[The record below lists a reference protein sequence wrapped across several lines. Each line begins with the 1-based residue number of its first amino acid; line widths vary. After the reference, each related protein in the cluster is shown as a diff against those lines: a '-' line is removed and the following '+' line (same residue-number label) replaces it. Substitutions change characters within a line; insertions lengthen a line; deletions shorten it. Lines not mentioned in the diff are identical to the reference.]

1 MCYKSGKGLFSMMN
15 NIINISKKVIA
26 FAVSIIIS
34 LSFVCVDNTNASS
47 DDYADLYQ
55 QMVDAVNVFRTS
67 FGLEPLQLDMTLCD
81 MAEVRAKEISV
92 SFSHTRPDGSSSST
106 IFNDFNVKKGYSGE
120 NIAYYYK
127 KSVLAVMEAWIDSK
141 AHCANML
148 NVDYD
153 YIGIG
158 LYEDN
163 GYYYWAQ
170 VYSSDVQELNLSL
183 EEDENNSFMLG
194 DVNLDGKIDATD
206 SSMTMSVYSQLSAG
220 NTADITELQ
229 MKSADVNGDGNVNA
243 TDASCILKYYS
254 MLSMGMIPEF

>member
-1 MCYKSGKGLFSMMN
+1 MMN

-170 VYSSDVQELNLSL
+170 VYSSDVQELDLSL
-183 EEDENNSFMLG
+183 EDENDSFLLG
-194 DVNLDGKIDATD
+194 DVNNDGQINASD
-206 SSMTMSVYSQLSAG
+206 SSFVLSMYSQLSAG
-220 NTADITELQ
+220 YKNEFTEAQ
-229 MKSADVNGDGNVNA
+229 MKAADVNGDGFVNA
-243 TDASCILKYYS
+243 SDSSSILNYYS
-254 MLSMGMIPEF
+254 MLSIGLNPEFE

>member
-1 MCYKSGKGLFSMMN
+1 MMN
-15 NIINISKKVIA
+15 NIINISKKIIA
-26 FAVSIIIS
+26 FTLSILLVSA
-34 LSFVCVDNTNASS
+34 FVCIDNASAFS

-55 QMVDAVNVFRTS
+55 QMVDAVNIFRTS

-81 MAEVRAKEISV
+81 MAEIRAKEISV

-127 KSVLAVMEAWIDSK
+127 KSVLAVMEAWTDSK

-158 LYEDN
+158 LYQDN

-170 VYSSDVQELNLSL
+170 VYSSDVQELDLSL
-183 EEDENNSFMLG
+183 ENEDENDSFLLG
-194 DVNLDGKIDATD
+194 DVNNDGQINASD
-206 SSMTMSVYSQLSAG
+206 SSFVLSMYSQLSAG
-220 NTADITELQ
+220 YTNEFTEAQ
-229 MKSADVNGDGNVNA
+229 MKAADVNGDGFVNA
-243 TDASCILKYYS
+243 SDSSSILNYYS
-254 MLSMGMIPEF
+254 MLSIGLNPEFE